1 MAGIKIEKAA
11 DGTIS
16 LTGLTPDQAWLIC
29 SGLTSMWTE
38 LDDAE
43 SGQLGDELT
52 KQLEANGYGD

>member
-11 DGTIS
+11 DGK
-16 LTGLTPDQAWLIC
+16 AWLIC